1 LPTIKTKTTVTRRNK
16 QYEKRLASILK
27 AASKIIARDGFEGAS
42 IRKVAA
48 KAGIGL
54 SGIYYYFD
62 SKEELLYA
70 LQEHAFSTLVLNLKQ
85 RLAKAVTPKDRLRA
99 VIENHFEYFVSN
111 MDGLK
116 VCVHEIESLSGGYY
130 NKVLKIR
137 REYYEIVKG
146 VVTEIVKKSGKQDI
160 NLATLFLFGSLNW
173 IYMWYDPKENPDMK
187 KLSNQ
192 LLIIFLNG
200 IKAS

>member
-1 LPTIKTKTTVTRRNK
+1 MPTAKLKSTVTRRNR

-54 SGIYYYFD
+54 SGIYYYFN
-62 SKEELLYA
+62 SKDEMLFA
-70 LQEHAFSTLVLNLKQ
+70 LQDYAFSTLVENLKEK
-85 RLAKAVTPKDRLRA
+85 LETAGTPEDKLKA
-99 VIENHFEYFVSN
+99 VIENHFNFFINN
-111 MDGLK
+111 MDDLK
-116 VCVHEIESLSGGYY
+116 VCVHESGSLSGVYY
-130 NKVLKIR
+130 KKILKIR
-137 REYYEIVKG
+137 REYFILVRSVVAEI
-146 VVTEIVKKSGKQDI
+146 IKKPGLHDV

-173 IYMWYDPKENPDMK
+173 IYMWYDPKENPDIT
-187 KLSNQ
+187 KLRDQ
-192 LLIIFLNG
+192 LLTIFLNG

>member
-1 LPTIKTKTTVTRRNK
+1 MPTIKTKTTVTRRNK